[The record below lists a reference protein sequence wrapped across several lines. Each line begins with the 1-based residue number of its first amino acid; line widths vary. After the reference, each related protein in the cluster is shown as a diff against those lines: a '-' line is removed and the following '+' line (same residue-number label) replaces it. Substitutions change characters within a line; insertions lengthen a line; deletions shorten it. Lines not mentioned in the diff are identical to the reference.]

1 MIKRNGKMS
10 RSYSY
15 MYPTIQMMTLTD
27 CSKSREYNNNN
38 NNNNNKLVSDYM
50 MKAFEYSFKGLFAE

>member
-1 MIKRNGKMS
+1 MFTMIKRNGIMS

-15 MYPTIQMMTLTD
+15 IYPAIQMMTLTD
-27 CSKSREYNNNN
+27 CSKSRAYNNNN
-38 NNNNNKLVSDYM
+38 LVSDYM

>member
-1 MIKRNGKMS
+1 MIKRNGIMS

-15 MYPTIQMMTLTD
+15 IYPAIQMMTLTD
-27 CSKSREYNNNN
+27 CSKSRAY
-38 NNNNNKLVSDYM
+38 NNNNKLVSDYM

>member
-1 MIKRNGKMS
+1 MFTMIKRNGMMS

-15 MYPTIQMMTLTD
+15 IYPAIQMMTLTD
-27 CSKSREYNNNN
+27 CSKSRA

>member
-1 MIKRNGKMS
+1 MR

-15 MYPTIQMMTLTD
+15 IYPAIQMMTLTD
-27 CSKSREYNNNN
+27 CSKSRAY

>member
-1 MIKRNGKMS
+1 MFKMIKRNGIMS

-15 MYPTIQMMTLTD
+15 IYPAIQMMTLTD
-27 CSKSREYNNNN
+27 CSKSRAY
-38 NNNNNKLVSDYM
+38 NNNKLVSDYM

>member
-1 MIKRNGKMS
+1 MFTMIKRNAIMS

-15 MYPTIQMMTLTD
+15 IYPAIQMMTLTD
-27 CSKSREYNNNN
+27 CSKSRAY
-38 NNNNNKLVSDYM
+38 NNNNKLVSDYM